1 MSVWIEHMIYQLMDA
16 LGYVGVAILMF
27 LECVFPPIPSEL
39 IVPLAGFSTV
49 RGGWSFL
56 WVCVAATLGSVLG
69 AIALYYIGKLVGGV
83 RLIGWAD
90 RYGKWLGVSGKDIQR
105 AVRWFDKHGN
115 AVVFFCR
122 FVPGIRS
129 LISIPA
135 GMASMSMLPFVL
147 YTSIGSALWVVAL
160 AYVGRLLGD
169 NYELVDTYIGPLGT
183 LIVALVGLTLLGWI
197 VLRIVR
203 HRRTLRFQ
211 LERTP
216 TQILPQVQEPQQQ
229 FRGAYPPATGLQA
242 PPQFQSS
249 PFQQRWGQSQRRQP

>member
-1 MSVWIEHMIYQLMDA
+1 MSVWIESMIHQLMEA
-16 LGYVGVAILMF
+16 LGYTGVAILMF
-27 LECVFPPIPSEL
+27 LECIFPPIPSEL

-49 RGGWSFL
+49 RGEYSFL

-69 AIALYYIGKLVGGV
+69 AIVLYSIGKLVGGV

-90 RYGKWLGVSGKDIQR
+90 RYGKWLGVSGKDIHR
-105 AVRWFDKHGN
+105 AIRWFEKHGN

-135 GMASMSMLPFVL
+135 GMASMNMLPFTL
-147 YTSIGSALWVVAL
+147 YTTVGSALWVAAL

-183 LIVALVGLTLLGWI
+183 LILILVALTLFGWI
-197 VLRIVR
+197 VWRIVR
-203 HRRTLRFQ
+203 RRRSSRSQ
-211 LERTP
+211 LEQTP
-216 TQILPQVQEPQQQ
+216 TQILPQVQEPQQLQ
-229 FRGAYPPATGLQA
+229 CKGMYPPAIGSQQ
-242 PPQFQSS
+242 PPQFKPS
-249 PFQQRWGQSQRRQP
+249 PFRQH